1 MIKSKAVK
9 NNWSNPS
16 ILKFIKNPSSD
27 GYEINIKVPEL
38 TFLGEEDQPDFG
50 TVHIIF
56 YPDKSVIELKSLKKY
71 FFDFRNRFISYER
84 LINVIYNDLMST
96 YKPSRIRLVMTFN
109 PRGGISSKL
118 TIDSDWKIRGGKEQ
132 YCDWVG
138 QAEEW

>member
-1 MIKSKAVK
+1 MTKSKNVK

-16 ILKFIKNPSSD
+16 ILKSIKNPSRD
-27 GYEINIKVPEL
+27 GYEINIKVPDL
-38 TFLGEEDQPDFG
+38 PFLGEKDQPAFG

-56 YPDKSVIELKSLKKY
+56 YPGESVIELKSLKKY

-96 YKPSRIRLVMTFN
+96 YEPSRVRLVMTFN

-138 QAEEW
+138 QKEEW